1 MFESLPFMP
10 KPMGPPWLPAS
21 VAEARK
27 WAYWSVLI
35 ALIFLIIEVVVV
47 ILLAFFFIGMLF
59 FIIGPVIITIIILFL
74 IKMTVFDPIDQGR
87 FKDAN
92 IFMLIWGILGLFS
105 IFGILMLIGF
115 LKLQDVFS
123 PQYQQYQAQPGQVGQ
138 APPQQSQYQAPPP
151 QSQAP
156 QQAPAPAAPQEQ
168 AAPHA
173 QKVEMVKCA
182 KCGVQYP
189 AFMHHCPNCNQ
200 PR

>member
-27 WAYWSVLI
+27 WAYWSVLL
-35 ALIFLIIEVVVV
+35 AFIFLIIEIVAV
-47 ILLAFFFIGMLF
+47 IFLALFFVGMIF
-59 FIIGPVIITIIILFL
+59 FIIGPVVVTIIILFL

-105 IFGILMLIGF
+105 LFGILMLIGF

-151 QSQAP
+151 QQTYAP
-156 QQAPAPAAPQEQ
+156 PAPQEQ
-168 AAPHA
+168 PAQPAPA
-173 QKVEMVKCA
+173 QKVEMVKCT

-200 PR
+200 QR